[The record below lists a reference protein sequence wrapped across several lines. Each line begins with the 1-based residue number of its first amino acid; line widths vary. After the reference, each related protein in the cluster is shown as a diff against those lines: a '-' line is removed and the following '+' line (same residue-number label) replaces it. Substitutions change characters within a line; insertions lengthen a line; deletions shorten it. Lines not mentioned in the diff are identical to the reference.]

1 MKLTPYKIARIKMS
15 LPQQDRD
22 KIEEQQKE
30 GKFSPE
36 MQSLL
41 SKAGNFHSPK
51 RLSKTKGAFGKKG
64 TNRKKQQF
72 ERKVQIQKLIKDLQ
86 AQEQAEKDENR
97 ND

>member
-64 TNRKKQQF
+64 INRSLEQKRQKKMLG
-72 ERKVQIQKLIKDLQ
+72 KLIEEARQ
-86 AQEQAEKDENR
+86 QEKEESTNSKEE
-97 ND
+97 

>member
-1 MKLTPYKIARIKMS
+1 MS

-41 SKAGNFHSPK
+41 DKAANFYSPK
-51 RLSKTKGAFGKKG
+51 RLSKAKGVFGKKG
-64 TNRKKQQF
+64 TNRSLQQKSQKKMLG
-72 ERKVQIQKLIKDLQ
+72 KLIEEARQ
-86 AQEQAEKDENR
+86 QEEAEAKNSKEE
-97 ND
+97 